1 MNYIPGIYSHNS
13 SRIDKSDIFPQK
25 ELLDMLAELSK
36 ELGGTTDSGEVPDE
50 VYRNAAEK
58 MFNLAESSGLLS
70 TYPFKEIYS
79 ILEQTINNQK
89 SYNRLAIAWKANTKL
104 HLLTAPTPDE
114 KVPTLRAFL
123 VEIYKN
129 RAYDDQVN
137 QLMKQYKITWTPL

>member
-36 ELGGTTDSGEVPDE
+36 ELGGTTDSGQVSDE
-50 VYRNAAEK
+50 VYKNAAEK
-58 MFNLAESSGLLS
+58 MFNLAESSGVLAVYPGQKIYNVLLETVNS
-70 TYPFKEIYS
+70 QE
-79 ILEQTINNQK
+79 

-104 HLLTAPTPDE
+104 HLLTSPTPDE

-129 RAYDDQVN
+129 LVYSKEVN
-137 QLMKQYKITWTPL
+137 ELMKQYKITWTPL